1 MHGIITAYVTFGI
14 TVILQKPVTAVTF
27 LKQIRAFLEQI
38 RGGTYKRHYF
48 VCSTFSQS
56 TDHVGPVQ

>member
-27 LKQIRAFLEQI
+27 LKQKLGI
-38 RGGTYKRHYF
+38 RGGTYERHYF